1 MCLLGFEVVRKLS
14 AAMSSLYDSQTGFY
28 VSYKCLRNY
37 ICSDAC
43 ETSASFLV
51 IRAGIQV
58 DKSALQRFVYKS
70 QCCMTLFVLTPFLS
84 ILFCHSAE
92 QIIFANKLSTEFLLL
107 SSHRSKTSFESKIPL
122 IL

>member
-1 MCLLGFEVVRKLS
+1 MS
-14 AAMSSLYDSQTGFY
+14 AAMSSLYDSKTGFY

-37 ICSDAC
+37 IYSDLC
-43 ETSASFLV
+43 EASASSLV
-51 IRAGIQV
+51 IRAGIKV
-58 DKSALQRFVYKS
+58 DKSTLQRFVYKS
-70 QCCMTLFVLTPFLS
+70 QCCMKLFVLVPFLF

-92 QIIFANKLSTEFLLL
+92 QIVCANKLSTEFLLL